1 MKNIYFALVICLILS
16 VIEQPAFAQGGIR
29 ERTPLLL
36 PQGFGIPLLNSKGV
50 SGFLNDVS
58 NISFMNPAS
67 MNYLMNYSVGF
78 SYQFQ
83 TSINTAWI
91 ADIGTSRIKNYI
103 PQSLGGVLHYNNFS
117 FGIGM
122 GQKYN
127 GSLDI
132 GPIQITTVTNPDGTG
147 VFYTPEFENT
157 SQIYTLSA
165 AYQFEDIFTEKSS
178 LSFGIKYILND
189 FNNYESLEQITTSA
203 SLLGSNVEIG
213 INYNMNFNNEKFL
226 GIGISYSTETEM
238 SNNVNIDDWN
248 NLNIPDSNRIQIIH
262 LPAFMMVVKIP
273 SELNI
278 EIVYRLNSNLEFLGR
293 INNVF
298 WENLS
303 NNSKDQLE
311 LSTSAVYSFNQSV
324 DASIGVYY
332 TSKEYIED
340 FFNINDELY
349 ATYITTGVSF
359 QLNIFNIDL
368 AIADSHLL
376 SGDYWQQTIGKISLG
391 IRL

>member
-1 MKNIYFALVICLILS
+1 MKNIYFALVLCLILS
-16 VIEQPAFAQGGIR
+16 VIERPAFGQGGMR
-29 ERTPLLL
+29 ERTTLLL
-36 PQGFGIPLLNSKGV
+36 PQNFGIPLLNSKGV

-58 NISFMNPAS
+58 NNSFMNPAL
-67 MNYLMNYSVGF
+67 MNYLKNYSIGF

-83 TSINTAWI
+83 TDINTAWI
-91 ADIGTSRIKNYI
+91 AGIGTSRIKNYI
-103 PQSLGGVLHYNNFS
+103 PQSLGGVVHYDNFS

-147 VFYTPEFENT
+147 QYYTPEFENT
-157 SQIYTLSA
+157 SQIYTLSV
-165 AYQFEDIFTEKSS
+165 AYQFGDVFTEESN
-178 LSFGIKYILND
+178 LSFGLKYIFNN
-189 FNNYESLEQITTSA
+189 FNNYESLGQVTTSA

-213 INYNMNFNNEKFL
+213 MNYNLNFDDDNFL
-226 GIGISYSTETEM
+226 GIGISYTSETEM
-238 SNNVNIDDWN
+238 SNDVNIDDHN
-248 NLNIPDSNRIQIIH
+248 NLNVPDSNRIQIVQ
-262 LPAFMMVVKIP
+262 LPAFIMVVKIP
-273 SELNI
+273 SELNF
-278 EIVYRLNSNLEFLGR
+278 EIVYRCNSNLEFLGR

-298 WENLS
+298 WENVA

-311 LSTSAVYSFNQSV
+311 LSTSAVYSFNPSIN
-324 DASIGVYY
+324 ASIGVYY
-332 TSKEYIED
+332 TSKEYISD

-376 SGDYWQQTIGKISLG
+376 SGDYWQQTIGKIGLG
-391 IRL
+391 IQL